1 MHGHIKERLGS
12 EFFTDECN
20 ADLNKTN
27 VLLAKKKKYRN
38 EVSGYQLAV
47 AAMT

>member
-20 ADLNKTN
+20 AGLNKTN
-27 VLLAKKKKYRN
+27 VLLAKKKSMEMKYQT
-38 EVSGYQLAV
+38 VS
-47 AAMT
+47 